1 MKIYEFHNRS
11 NNYVEV
17 IDQNGNV
24 VVFKPRETKKLS
36 EYFLRYTP
44 KILMLIKQVK
54 IDDVE
59 NVDVIQKPKT
69 FVRRFNQKSNN
80 NVVNETK
87 YVKTKRLQRTLHQL
101 NTNTKHKVSKDIRI
115 GKIRRGSNVQKIF
128 DESIQQFDYGISN
141 NIGVGILSF
150 NRLDSLKR
158 LINSIRKHTNLSR
171 TKVFVSDES
180 TDINVKR
187 WLDEQSDIIFIN
199 NKERLG
205 VAGNTNRL
213 LQALNRFENILV
225 LNDDVEILNDGWEN
239 FYFEAM
245 AITEFKHFSYRQIG
259 IYGAD
264 SQGNPTIVNG
274 RTLYRIDNKPHG
286 AVLAFKREV
295 IDKIG
300 YFNEKFSDYGM
311 EHIDYSRRVYL
322 AKMQPEGFY
331 DVAGSDKYFLI
342 HAEHSVGNKSI
353 LPENRKLYDNT
364 KAELYCDFSNK
375 SKLGGISI
383 IIPMRYTKDRINSL
397 YTVINNIRAQH
408 FPVVEIIVCEED
420 NNSKFNINKI
430 KPINHQFI
438 KSNNKFN
445 KCAAFNHGIITAKFE
460 KLILH
465 DGDILVPSN
474 YASVVNTILSQYD
487 SCHIGSRVL
496 YLDENST
503 QKVNSTGILHNSVV
517 THMVGT
523 LPANGKHETSKF
535 IGGSVCANKSALIKI
550 GGFDENFVGWGEED
564 LAFYKVL
571 QFATKLYDDRF
582 INFVHLYHKQSP
594 EARNKRRNNL
604 SYYKSIVINKDYVQ
618 LLREKFRKKYGI

>member
-1 MKIYEFHNRS
+1 MKIYEFYNRS

-24 VVFKPRETKKLS
+24 VVFKPRETKRLS

-44 KILMLIKQVK
+44 KILVLIKQVK
-54 IDDVE
+54 IDGT
-59 NVDVIQKPKT
+59 NFDVIQKPKT
-69 FVRRFNQKSNN
+69 FVRRFNQRFDKI
-80 NVVNETK
+80 VDTK
-87 YVKTKRLQRTLHQL
+87 YVKTKKVQRTLHRL
-101 NTNTKHKVSKDIRI
+101 NIDTKHKISKNVQI
-115 GKIRRGSNVQKIF
+115 GKIRRGSNVQKVF
-128 DESIQQFDYGISN
+128 NESIQEFDYGISN

-158 LINSIRKHTNLSR
+158 LINSIREHTDLSK

-180 TDINVKR
+180 TDNNVKK

-205 VAGNTNRL
+205 IAGNTNRL
-213 LQALNRFENILV
+213 LQALNRFENILI

-245 AITEFKHFSYRQIG
+245 AITGFKHFNYRQIG

-264 SQGNPTIVNG
+264 SQGSPKTING
-274 RTLYRIDNKPHG
+274 RILYRIDNKPHG
-286 AVLAFKREV
+286 AVLAFKHEV
-295 IDKIG
+295 IEKIG
-300 YFNEKFSDYGM
+300 YFNEEFNDYGM
-311 EHIDYSRRVYL
+311 EHVDYSRRVYL

-342 HAEHSVGNKSI
+342 HAEHSVGSKAS
-353 LPENRKLYDNT
+353 LPKNRKLYDDNN
-364 KAELYCDFSNK
+364 KIKLYCDFSDR
-375 SKLGGISI
+375 SKLDGISV
-383 IIPMRYTKDRINSL
+383 IIPMRYTKDRVDSL

-408 FPVVEIIVCEED
+408 FPIVEIIVCEED
-420 NNSKFNINKI
+420 KNQKFDINKA
-430 KPINHQFI
+430 KPIKYKFI

-445 KCAAFNHGIITAKFE
+445 KCAAFNYGIVNAKFE
-460 KLILH
+460 KLVLH
-465 DGDILVPSN
+465 DGDILVPLN
-474 YASVVNTILSQYD
+474 YINVVNTILSQYD
-487 SCHIGSRVL
+487 SCHIGARVL
-496 YLDENST
+496 YLDKNST
-503 QKVNSTGILHNSVV
+503 QKVNSTGILRNSIV

-535 IGGSVCANKSALIKI
+535 IGGSICANKSVLMKI

-571 QFATKLYDDRF
+571 QFATKMYDDRF
-582 INFVHLYHKQSP
+582 INFVHLYHKQSS
-594 EARNKRRNNL
+594 EVYNKRRNNL
-604 SYYKSIVINKDYVQ
+604 NYYKSIKINKNYIRS
-618 LLREKFRKKYGI
+618 LREKFRKKYDI